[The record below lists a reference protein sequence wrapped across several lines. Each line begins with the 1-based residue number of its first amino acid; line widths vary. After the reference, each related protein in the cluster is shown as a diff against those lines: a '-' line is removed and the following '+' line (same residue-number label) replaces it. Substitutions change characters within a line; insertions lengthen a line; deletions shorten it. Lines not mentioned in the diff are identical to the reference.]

1 METIYYKK
9 IGGSETIQK
18 IVIILYDK
26 MAQDS
31 EIKDLI
37 LTMERKKMMKLL
49 FSLIS
54 VILGDD
60 TEVKPSKPI

>member
-26 MAQDS
+26 IAQDS
-31 EIKDLI
+31 EIKELI